1 MTTRE
6 DLLAFVEE
14 WKRLNPEC
22 YSPYYKV
29 YLMEKNNEQITYN
42 YPGQKDHV
50 NGIIAGGIIA
60 ALGESSVYLFEQIFL
75 GKRHLTTLIGLR
87 NLLNRS
93 SLHSSLVKCRILLKN
108 LPKIRRKNWIY
119 QCC

>member
-42 YPGQKDHV
+42 YPGQKDPI

-75 GKRHLTTLIGLR
+75 GKRHLTTLIGSR